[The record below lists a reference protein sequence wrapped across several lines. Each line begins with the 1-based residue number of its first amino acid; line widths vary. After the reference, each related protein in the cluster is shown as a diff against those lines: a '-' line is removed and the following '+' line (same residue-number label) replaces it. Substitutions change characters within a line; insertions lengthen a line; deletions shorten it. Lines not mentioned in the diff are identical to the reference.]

1 MLFNFALE
9 SLTLPNLE
17 VSTATMSMAMSSAI
31 FLADVKTHSRNLSTS
46 FEQILIFKACFMG
59 LHHCLT

>member
-46 FEQILIFKACFMG
+46 FEQIFKACFMG